1 MLSVR
6 LRLDRSG
13 LCLELDR
20 YQLLKRARCSCIS
33 LHLCDYHVHI
43 CTSEMEQGGN
53 EFDLNRLNR
62 GVKTASR

>member
-20 YQLLKRARCSCIS
+20 DQLLKRARCSCIS

-43 CTSEMEQGGN
+43 CTSEMEQG
-53 EFDLNRLNR
+53 EMSLI
-62 GVKTASR
+62 